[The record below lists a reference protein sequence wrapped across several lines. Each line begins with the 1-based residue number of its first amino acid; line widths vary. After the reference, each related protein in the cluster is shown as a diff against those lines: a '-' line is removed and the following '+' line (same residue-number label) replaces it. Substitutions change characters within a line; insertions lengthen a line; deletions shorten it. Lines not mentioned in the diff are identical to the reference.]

1 MAKRFTDTDKWK
13 KPLLRTMQA
22 PYKLLLLY
30 ILDDCDHAGIWQVD
44 LDVAALRIG
53 EKLDH
58 KEAITALGKLIVEV
72 DNGEKWFIPS
82 FIEFQYGVLNFE
94 NRVHESVINILSKYG
109 LHEKK
114 PLVSPLHGAIDKDKD
129 KDLDKDKEKDSR
141 ARPKDKEAVKA
152 YMIEQGVAFIHSND
166 QAEKFMDFY
175 ISKGWVVGKSP
186 MKDWKAAVRNWIK
199 TANTNNSL
207 FTNNVPQGRVYDPSG
222 GIYPPATT

>member
-58 KEAITALGKLIVEV
+58 KEAISALGKLIVEV
-72 DNGEKWFIPS
+72 ENGEKWFIPS

-114 PLVSPLHGAIDKDKD
+114 PLASPLYGAIDKDKD
-129 KDLDKDKEKDSR
+129 KYLEKDKEKESR
-141 ARPKDKEAVKA
+141 ARPKDKEVVKA
-152 YMIEQGVAFIHSND
+152 YMIEQGIAFINSND

-175 ISKGWVVGKSP
+175 ISKGWLVGKSP

-207 FTNNVPQGRVYDPSG
+207 FTNNPLQGRVYDPSG
-222 GIYPPATT
+222 GIYPEATT